1 MANAMPELKG
11 LADEITDS
19 NDRDGVAI
27 VLKRLTYPPP
37 SLERDPIR

>member
-1 MANAMPELKG
+1 MRISAVVLD
-11 LADEITDS
+11 LDEVTDS

-27 VLKRLTYPPP
+27 VLERLIYPPP